1 MSVQWVRL
9 QLDLELFEYERF
21 EPYLQGC
28 RQSGIGFTTTA
39 DIGDTPGCRRALYEL
54 NKTCSADIPERGEF
68 YTFDEYIDDR
78 IEIPTYHPRGV
89 ILAISNGV
97 WIGMAATSLRPSEGY
112 AFSEMTCVLPG
123 HRGQGISVAMK
134 LKAIG
139 FARSS
144 HMRWIRTFHHPDNAV
159 AIAINRRL
167 VFVDAEPRAWPPDP
181 AIRPA
186 QMGIGLRSRAET
198 AQTGH
203 KHGLHRSVADTA
215 CGDGRVDP

>member
-1 MSVQWVRL
+1 VIDREGLLSVEWVRL
-9 QLDLELFEYERF
+9 QLDLELFEDERF
-21 EPYLQGC
+21 EPCLQGC
-28 RQSGIGFTTTA
+28 RLSGIGFTTMA
-39 DIGDTPGCRRALYEL
+39 DLGDTAGCRRALYEL

-112 AFSEMTCVLPG
+112 AFSEMTGVLPG

-134 LKAIG
+134 LQAIG

-144 HMRWIRTFHHPDNAV
+144 HMRWLQTFHHPDNVA
-159 AIAINRRL
+159 AIAMNRRL
-167 VFVDAEPRAWPPDP
+167 GFVDAEPRTW
-181 AIRPA
+181 
-186 QMGIGLRSRAET
+186 S
-198 AQTGH
+198 
-203 KHGLHRSVADTA
+203 S
-215 CGDGRVDP
+215 